1 MKKGIDNGFGWTING
16 FIENEQGELRAQHDQ
31 ELAFCNG
38 CHKTVGST
46 FDQTFS
52 FARKVPGQAGWGYI
66 DLREIEDVPNINEE
80 KGEFLTYMERV
91 GGGDEFRQN
100 GEMLAKWFDEKGMVK
115 VEEVQRAK
123 SVYDIITPS
132 PERAYALNKAYLT
145 IVKEQSYLFGR
156 DATLTKATNVL
167 STIDAEQPPLKP
179 EHRFKWDMRL
189 NWQQE
194 KPSAIAE
201 AR

>member
-1 MKKGIDNGFGWTING
+1 MG
-16 FIENEQGELRAQHDQ
+16 A
-31 ELAFCNG
+31 
-38 CHKTVGST
+38 T

-52 FARKVPGQAGWGYI
+52 FARKVPGQEGWGYI
-66 DLREIEDVPNINEE
+66 DLHSMEDAPNINEE
-80 KGEFLTYMERV
+80 QGEFLTYMQRV

-100 GEMLAKWFDEKGMVK
+100 GEMLAKWFLDNGMVNK
-115 VEEVQRAK
+115 EALRNAK

-132 PERAYALNKAYLT
+132 PERALALNKAYLT

-167 STIDAEQPPLKP
+167 SNIDAQQPPLKP

-189 NWQQE
+189 NWDKAASENVAKTDEQ
-194 KPSAIAE
+194 
-201 AR
+201 